1 VRKQKLRPKLVQH
14 LQEPALR
21 GNAMF
26 NQSQRPKDRN
36 PLDGFSLAE
45 AIITTAIIGTISS
58 IAYPTYINVNNSAKA
73 KNAEAMITTI
83 PTTIGAYIDETGE
96 IPDTWED
103 LSNISVIMTNNGPAA
118 GPLSTPITLPRSNYN
133 LTVKGPTNFVYT
145 LTATRLIDVADED
158 EEEVNN
164 FAIKSCFNISNGA
177 SDLKSGDLSDIE
189 KTLNCG

>member
-1 VRKQKLRPKLVQH
+1 ML
-14 LQEPALR
+14 
-21 GNAMF
+21 

-83 PTTIGAYIDETGE
+83 PTTIGAYIDETGK

-103 LSNISVIMTNNGPAA
+103 LSNISVVMTNNGPAA
-118 GPLSTPITLPRSNYN
+118 GPLSTPITLPSSNYI
-133 LTVKGPTNFVYT
+133 LTIKGPTDYIYI
-145 LTATRLIDVADED
+145 LTATRLIDIPEK
-158 EEEVNN
+158 EEEEESK
-164 FAIKSCFNISNGA
+164 FTIRSCFNISNGA
-177 SDLKSGDLSDIE
+177 SDLRSGKLSEIE
-189 KTLNCG
+189 NELNCS